1 MSADRLKNGCLFPP
15 LTAVRYAERDL
26 SYAPTAILT
35 CPLMSSRHSGRDASA
50 AIAAAM
56 AENAQKSGRLT
67 TPAQA
72 DFFAYAKSLMY
83 KPIPQEI

>member
-1 MSADRLKNGCLFPP
+1 
-15 LTAVRYAERDL
+15 
-26 SYAPTAILT
+26 
-35 CPLMSSRHSGRDASA
+35 
-50 AIAAAM
+50 M